1 MTRIGKTLLVLFAT
15 AASMAAVAK
24 ISADYATQ
32 WPLTLGQE
40 DAGAYNLRKHNDVR
54 ATYTAGGII
63 LILALTGFL
72 RKRLKKASVT

>member
-32 WPLTLGQE
+32 WLLNLGR
-40 DAGAYNLRKHNDVR
+40 DGDGAYRVVLDETVYRQ
-54 ATYTAGGII
+54 
-63 LILALTGFL
+63 
-72 RKRLKKASVT
+72 